1 MDLWK
6 ELFKMRRKSLGNAKL
21 IITIESNK
29 KTKEIRTES
38 VFDNRIQDYWTEKQ
52 IQERGIVSFLNLDD
66 LKETLNWNVNGDSL
80 KYQFKWGQSGR
91 NTSEGRAYIFE

>member
-1 MDLWK
+1 
-6 ELFKMRRKSLGNAKL
+6 MRRKLLGNAKL
-21 IITIESNK
+21 IITIRSNK

-66 LKETLNWNVNGDSL
+66 LKETLNWNLNGDSL
-80 KYQFKWGQSGR
+80 KFQFKWGQAGK
-91 NTSEGRAYIFE
+91 NTSEGYAYIFD

>member
-1 MDLWK
+1 
-6 ELFKMRRKSLGNAKL
+6 MRRKSLGNAKL

-80 KYQFKWGQSGR
+80 KYRFKWGQSGR